1 MLIELFKKI
10 TGFDLEQVESC
21 YQDKVVS
28 KYKIVAD
35 TSLYDIFDKISI
47 FEEKMNIKLDVSI
60 SYDDVY
66 VIL

>member
-21 YQDKVVS
+21 YQDNAVS